1 MINNTAP
8 GYAPGLAPAAARRRV
23 LKQLAGMGALGLVPG
38 LAGVLGQNAAAASG
52 PGSYKALVCIFLF
65 GGNDGNNLVVPT
77 DSTGYGNYLL
87 ARGNVVGTPA
97 NGALALPAAGATGGV
112 LPLNGV
118 NYGLHPSMPELQ
130 ALWNSG
136 NVALLFNLG
145 TLVQPLTL
153 TQYLANSTN
162 PAMVPGNLFSHIDQQ
177 HQMQITSLP
186 LAGTTGWAGR
196 MADQIGS
203 GAAAMPVGVS
213 AAGNAL
219 FLAGASSTPIVV
231 PQSGPL
237 AYNGFNGSAA
247 ANARLAALE
256 SLFASGSDATL
267 VSGVGA
273 VQADAIAKANLLG
286 PVLSGTSPLAAYF
299 PTNSNNA
306 LSALSQQLLQVAR
319 LIQSASAGT
328 ISTPPQQIFFVDLQ
342 GFDTHND
349 QLNRQAPLLADL
361 SASLAGF
368 YQAMVSIGA
377 QNNVVA
383 FTLSDFSR
391 TLKPASGGGSDHAW
405 GSHHLV
411 VGGPSAVKSGTYGA
425 FPDLTLGGASD
436 VSSEGRWLPGT
447 SIDQYGATLG
457 KWLGLSA
464 QLALALPNLMNF
476 PIQDLGFLA

>member
-1 MINNTAP
+1 MAKDKLP
-8 GYAPGLAPAAARRRV
+8 PDMAGRRRA
-23 LKQLAGMGALGLVPG
+23 LRQLAGMGALGLVPS
-38 LAGVLGQNAAAASG
+38 LASVVSQDAYAA
-52 PGSYKALVCIFLF
+52 GSYKALVCVFLF

-77 DSTGYGNYLL
+77 DTAGYNGYLL
-87 ARGNVVGTPA
+87 SRGNVVGTPA
-97 NGALALPAAGATGGV
+97 NGALALPAAGASGGV
-112 LPLNGV
+112 LALNGI

-136 NVALLFNLG
+136 NVALLFNVG
-145 TLVQPLTL
+145 TLVQPLTVA
-153 TQYLANSTN
+153 QYQANASN
-162 PAMVPGNLFSHIDQQ
+162 PAMVPANLFSHADQQ

-186 LAGTTGWAGR
+186 VSGTTGWGGR
-196 MADQIGS
+196 MADQIS
-203 GAAAMPVGVS
+203 TAGASMPVGIS

-219 FLAGASSTPIVV
+219 FLAGASSVPIVV
-231 PQSGPL
+231 PQSGSL
-237 AYNGFNGSAA
+237 AYNGFNGTAA

-256 SLFASGSDATL
+256 SLFASGSDATM
-267 VSGVGA
+267 VSSLGA
-273 VQADAIAKANLLG
+273 VQADAIVKANLLN
-286 PVLSGTSPLAAYF
+286 PVLSGTSALASYF
-299 PTNSNNA
+299 PANSNNV
-306 LSALSQQLLQVAR
+306 LSGLSQQLLQVAR
-319 LIQSASAGT
+319 LIQAAGT
-328 ISTPPQQIFFVDLQ
+328 GAISAPAQQIFFVDLQ

-368 YQAMVSIGA
+368 YNAMVAIGQ

-411 VGGPSAVKSGTYGA
+411 VAGAAAVKSGTYGT
-425 FPDLTLGGASD
+425 FPTLTLGGTSD

-457 KWLGLSA
+457 KWLGLNPA
-464 QLALALPNLMNF
+464 QLALALPNLANF
-476 PIQDLGFLA
+476 PTKDLGFLA